1 MATPLKVLA
10 IDPGEKVG
18 WARVT
23 ASPGSFSLEDHGIAD
38 LKPFAIKLHESVP
51 NYDVLIYE
59 TWRLY
64 AGQAKK
70 MIGNDMQTSQLVG
83 MIRLAAWLNPG
94 VKLVG
99 QSASIKE
106 TADKTAKV
114 MCPEVSDLLDREPSK
129 HDDAHDMDA
138 VRHSW
143 YWYWNKYVKEATR
156 GK

>member
-1 MATPLKVLA
+1 MKVLA

-18 WARVT
+18 WARGCVQPN
-23 ASPGSFSLEDHGIAD
+23 AFELEDHGIAD
-38 LKPFAIKLHESVP
+38 LKPFALKL
-51 NYDVLIYE
+51 YDAIADYDAVVYE

-64 AGQAKK
+64 AGHAKK

-83 MIRLAAWLNPG
+83 MIRMAAWLNPE

-106 TADKTAKV
+106 TADKTAAA
-114 MCPEVSDLLDREPSK
+114 MCPEVSDLLAKEPGT

-138 VRHSW
+138 VRHLW
-143 YWYWNKYVKEATR
+143 YWHWSKHIKEAKS